1 MRLHV
6 GNTRPLNVFSLFLL
20 VGLAGTQPAWAND
33 LLTMYRNA
41 LSNDASYAAARSQ
54 YLATQEKLPQGR
66 AGLLPTLNGL
76 GSSAFTEAR
85 IHPRDNVTPNF
96 TRQFNTNSVSLALS
110 QPLFRFGNWETYQ
123 QSKLQ
128 VAQGELVLAQA
139 QQDVAIR
146 VTKAYFDVLN
156 ANDTIQVIEAKKG
169 AISEQLEQAKR
180 NFQVG
185 TATVTDQQEAQARYD
200 LAVAEEIAARNDLAN
215 KQSALQ
221 QIIGVAAPAKL
232 TPLKSNITLPNPNPL
247 EASKW
252 IAAAEEQSYAV
263 TIAQANVEIA
273 RRNVGIQQ
281 AGHLPTLDFN
291 ANVARNSQT
300 ASTIT
305 ALGTI
310 TNQNVV
316 GVSLVVPLFAGG
328 ATQSKVREAA
338 ALEQV
343 AKDNLLAARRAAALT
358 AQQAYNGVQ
367 SGLAQVRAL
376 EAAEKSSLLA
386 LDSNKLGYKVGVR
399 INIDVLNAQQQVF
412 TTRRD
417 LQKARYDTLVNS
429 LNLKAATASLKEED
443 LQELNSLLDAS
454 TR

>member
-6 GNTRPLNVFSLFLL
+6 SSLRLFSLLL
-20 VGLAGTQPAWAND
+20 LSGLAGGTQSAWAND
-33 LLTMYRNA
+33 LLTLYRNA

-76 GSSAFTEAR
+76 GSSSFTEAR
-85 IHPRDNVTPNF
+85 IHPRDNVTPDF
-96 TRQFNTNSVSLALS
+96 TRRFNTNSASLALT

-146 VTKAYFDVLN
+146 VAKAYFDVLN

-232 TPLKSNITLPNPNPL
+232 TPLKTNIVLPNPNPL
-247 EASKW
+247 EANKW

-273 RRNVGIQQ
+273 RRTVGIQQ
-281 AGHLPTLDFN
+281 AGHLPTLDLN
-291 ANVARNSQT
+291 ANLARNSQT
-300 ASTIT
+300 ASTIA

-443 LQELNSLLDAS
+443 LQELNSLLDTSA
-454 TR
+454 R

>member
-1 MRLHV
+1 MRLHK
-6 GNTRPLNVFSLFLL
+6 GNHTRL
-20 VGLAGTQPAWAND
+20 VGLLLVTGLASSQSVWAND

-41 LSNDASYAAARSQ
+41 LSNDATYAAARSQ

-76 GSSAFTEAR
+76 GSSSFTEAR
-85 IHPRDNVTPNF
+85 IHPRDNATPEF
-96 TRQFNTNSVSLALS
+96 TRRFNTNSASLTLS
-110 QPLFRFGNWETYQ
+110 QPLLRFGNWETYQ

-146 VTKAYFDVLN
+146 VAKAYFDVLN
-156 ANDTIQVIEAKKG
+156 ANDTIQVIEAKKN

-185 TATVTDQQEAQARYD
+185 TATITDQQEAQARYD
-200 LAVAEEIAARNDLAN
+200 LAIAEEIAAQNDLAN

-221 QIIGVAAPAKL
+221 QIIGVAAPTKL
-232 TPLKSNITLPNPNPL
+232 TPLKTSITLPNPNPL

-263 TIAQANVEIA
+263 AIAQSNVEIA

-281 AGHLPTLDFN
+281 AGHLPTLDLN
-291 ANVARNSQT
+291 ANLARSSQT
-300 ASTIT
+300 ASTVT

-343 AKDNLLAARRAAALT
+343 AKDNLLAARRVAALT

-443 LQELNSLLDAS
+443 LQALNSLLDTNA
-454 TR
+454 R